1 MVTGITMVATSEAF
15 SLAERLGLD
24 RKVFYDV
31 ISTSSGG
38 SWVIDN
44 MCPPAG
50 TDPNAPSGNDYRP
63 GFKAALMAKDL
74 RLAQA
79 SAGETRTP
87 TPLGS
92 TVSNLYDMF
101 LQAGH
106 SELDCS
112 AIIKLI
118 ES

>member
-1 MVTGITMVATSEAF
+1 
-15 SLAERLGLD
+15 
-24 RKVFYDV
+24 
-31 ISTSSGG
+31 
-38 SWVIDN
+38 
-44 MCPPAG
+44 MCPSPG
-50 TDPNAPSGNDYRP
+50 TVPGAPSANDYRP

-79 SAGETRTP
+79 AAGETRTP

-92 TVSNLYDMF
+92 TASNLYDMF
-101 LQAGH
+101 LQSGH
-106 SELDCS
+106 GELDCS